1 MHCHIDWHMTGIAQS
16 YRCRHRCSYFL
27 VYLMPLQ
34 HGADAMTFN
43 DLFKHGKDQHDDHS
57 NTTSAV

>member
-43 DLFKHGKDQHDDHS
+43 DLF
-57 NTTSAV
+57 NM